1 MNILY
6 NIMKLK
12 SVLLTVLPIFIKGKK
27 GMLITAVVAYVL
39 NWLLLDKEAKETQK
53 ENKIS

>member
-1 MNILY
+1 
-6 NIMKLK
+6 MKLK